1 MTQLIYGGIW
11 MHLYTL
17 TLYSCG
23 QWVLLSEA
31 ETGLEF
37 TGNETNLLHLQ
48 GLDPDL
54 AFPKLSGYYIFLCVN
69 DVCCDLGVWNW

>member
-1 MTQLIYGGIW
+1 MDASLD
-11 MHLYTL
+11 

-23 QWVLLSEA
+23 QWALLSEA

-37 TGNETNLLHLQ
+37 TGNETNLLHLR

-69 DVCCDLGVWNW
+69 DVCRDLGVWNW